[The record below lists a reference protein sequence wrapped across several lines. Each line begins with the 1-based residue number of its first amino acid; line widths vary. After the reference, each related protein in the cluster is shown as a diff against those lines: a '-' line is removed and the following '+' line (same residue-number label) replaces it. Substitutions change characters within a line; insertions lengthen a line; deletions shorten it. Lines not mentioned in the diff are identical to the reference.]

1 VGVEWVVRAEK
12 VGTVAGAGVA
22 AGVEAKATEEVVAV
36 EAAMAAVAKV
46 EGARV
51 QVISAGEAAGVMV
64 MVEGVTVAAVMVAAV
79 VALAEEAR
87 TAMSCQQTE
96 CLIQP
101 PQRPPRSSRQTL
113 RRCTRYL
120 KKRRTARCPAPERL

>member
-1 VGVEWVVRAEK
+1 MVEVTAGEIQVV
-12 VGTVAGAGVA
+12 VAMVVVVMVA
-22 AGVEAKATEEVVAV
+22 A
-36 EAAMAAVAKV
+36 
-46 EGARV
+46 
-51 QVISAGEAAGVMV
+51 VM
-64 MVEGVTVAAVMVAAV
+64 VAAVMVAAV

-120 KKRRTARCPAPERL
+120 KKRRTALHCELASP